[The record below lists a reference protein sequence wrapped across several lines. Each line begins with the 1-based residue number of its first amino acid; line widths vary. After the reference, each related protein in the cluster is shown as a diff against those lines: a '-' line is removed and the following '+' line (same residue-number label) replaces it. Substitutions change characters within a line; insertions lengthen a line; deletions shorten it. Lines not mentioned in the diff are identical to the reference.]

1 MVFAVSHAATGGQ
14 QLLLRGRPRSQGR
27 ARFTMAIMTLLD
39 VVTVLFVLSGGQDL
53 DACAHLKILYVCD
66 YIAVSL
72 VRTLTSP
79 ASWDARYA
87 VASAKASA
95 VPATTTR

>member
-1 MVFAVSHAATGGQ
+1 MGMHQEARGGVPSSGPARARRGFMKPLESQEPLTSLPCGHA
-14 QLLLRGRPRSQGR
+14 RRPRPRTDTSSH
-27 ARFTMAIMTLLD
+27 
-39 VVTVLFVLSGGQDL
+39 TVGYV
-53 DACAHLKILYVCD
+53 CMYVCD